1 MTGLRSGRGKY
12 LADMRIVSEI
22 FRCDMAEVVQQPH
35 RAALSVD
42 ERLDVTRSLDA
53 RADGMI
59 HSRARSIGSERGR
72 YEIP

>member
-22 FRCDMAEVVQQPH
+22 FRCDIAEVVQEPH

-42 ERLDVTRSLDA
+42 EHLDVARSLDT
-53 RADGMI
+53 RADGVI
-59 HSRARSIGSERGR
+59 HSHARSIGSERGR
-72 YEIP
+72 

>member
-22 FRCDMAEVVQQPH
+22 FRCDIAEVVQEPH

-42 ERLDVTRSLDA
+42 ERLDVARSLDT

-72 YEIP
+72 YKIP